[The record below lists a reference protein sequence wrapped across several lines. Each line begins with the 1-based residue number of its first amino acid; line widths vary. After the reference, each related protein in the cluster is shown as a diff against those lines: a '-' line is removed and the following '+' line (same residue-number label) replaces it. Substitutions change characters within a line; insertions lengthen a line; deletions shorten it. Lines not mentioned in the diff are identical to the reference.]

1 RTLIGAVLGAI
12 LGAVALGLLPSL
24 ATKWKEKSKHEAG
37 NPGIQQD
44 GSHNVGVQYGGTNVT
59 NYYANAAEDR
69 SVVKLNIYVECVKSA
84 LPTVVPPEG
93 IVQIYSPMRQ
103 ASVAL
108 VVPMPRV
115 GIPGEKWDWPEEWM
129 KQWMSSC
136 LRCKVTNYG
145 NAAIFDVRL

>member
-1 RTLIGAVLGAI
+1 
-12 LGAVALGLLPSL
+12 
-24 ATKWKEKSKHEAG
+24 
-37 NPGIQQD
+37 
-44 GSHNVGVQYGGTNVT
+44 
-59 NYYANAAEDR
+59 
-69 SVVKLNIYVECVKSA
+69 KLNIYVECVKSA

-145 NAAIFDVRL
+145 NAAIFDVRLPITATFKTIVRNADGNGFRNADETGDTVEQFITIPKIDPGKDGAYLFYLHNQGVELVELK